1 LLKLLVRAYGKVI
14 CEILSDSHQI
24 GIKSAVQAIIFVG
37 IQASGK
43 STFYSQR
50 FSCTHIRINLDML
63 KTRHREKRLIE
74 TCLEI
79 GQPFVIDNT
88 NPTPEERD
96 RYIRLAKG
104 QKFRVIGYYFESK
117 IADSIQRNQNRKPN
131 QQVPEKGIR
140 GTHARLVI
148 PTYAEGFDE
157 LYYVRLIQGEF
168 TVQEWVDEV

>member
-1 LLKLLVRAYGKVI
+1 VRTTKQAELLLI
-14 CEILSDSHQI
+14 SN
-24 GIKSAVQAIIFVG
+24 IKSVMQAIIFIG

-50 FSCTHIRINLDML
+50 FSHTHIRINLDML
-63 KTRHREKRLIE
+63 KTRHREKRLVE

-79 GQPFVIDNT
+79 GQPFVVDNT

-96 RYIRLAKG
+96 RYIALAKRH
-104 QKFRVIGYYFESK
+104 KFSITGYYFESK
-117 IADSIQRNQNRKPN
+117 IAESIQRNQNRQPE

-140 GTHARLVI
+140 GTYARLVL
-148 PTYAEGFDE
+148 PTYAEGFNE
-157 LYYVRLIQGEF
+157 LYYVRLGQGEF